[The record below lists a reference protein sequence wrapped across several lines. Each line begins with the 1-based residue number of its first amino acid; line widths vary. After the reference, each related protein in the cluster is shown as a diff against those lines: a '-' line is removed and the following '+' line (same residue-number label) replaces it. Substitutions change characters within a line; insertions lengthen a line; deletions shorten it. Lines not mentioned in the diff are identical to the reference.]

1 VKQSDVMLAFGKN
14 LKEQRRKCG
23 LRQAEFAAMIGYS
36 PKAVSKW
43 ERGSGMPTASLLP
56 IIAAALR
63 TDIDSLMRIECQA
76 TYYLGVDGGGTK
88 TEFLLKNADGQTV
101 ATCILG
107 GSNPNDVGLEN
118 ACAVL
123 REGAA
128 KVCGSIPYSQVS
140 LFAGIAGAGSGDH
153 GENMTKYL
161 RTMGFASAV
170 CGSDAMNAVAAALG
184 DRDGMITIMGT
195 GNVTFVQKDGQLHKI
210 GGFNYLFDE
219 GGSGFTLGRDA
230 IAYGLRAEER
240 GEPTG
245 VLYELVRQK
254 CGTEKV
260 LHKLTDF
267 YTGGKR
273 SVADFAPLVFEAY
286 DRGDTAATAILQRNA
301 AVIADQITFGIK
313 MLQGT
318 CPEAVLVGGLTKRAE
333 VLLPMINEKINGQCR
348 LTAFTGSPVLGALRL
363 AGLEE
368 TKC

>member
-1 VKQSDVMLAFGKN
+1 MKQSDVMLAFGKN
-14 LKEQRRKCG
+14 LKEQRKKCG
-23 LRQAEFAAMIGYS
+23 FRQAEFAAMIGYS

-76 TYYLGVDGGGTK
+76 TYFLGIDGGGTK
-88 TEFLLKNADGQTV
+88 TDFCLTNAEGHTV

-118 ACAVL
+118 ACVIL

-161 RTMGFASAV
+161 RTMGFATAV
-170 CGSDAMNAVAAALG
+170 CGSDAKNAVAAALG
-184 DRDGMITIMGT
+184 DRDGMITIMGP
-195 GNVTFVQKDGQLHKI
+195 GNVTFVQQNGQLNKI

-240 GEPTG
+240 GESTG
-245 VLYELVRQK
+245 ALYELVLQK

-260 LHKLTDF
+260 LRKLTEF

-273 SVADFAPLVFEAY
+273 AVADFAPLVFEAY
-286 DRGDTAATAILQRNA
+286 EQGDAAAEKILQHNA
-301 AVIADQITFGIK
+301 GVVADQISFGIK
-313 MLQGT
+313 MLQEA
-318 CPEAVLVGGLTKRAE
+318 CPEAVLVGGLTKKAT
-333 VLLPMINEKINGQCR
+333 VLLPMIKEKIDGQCH

-368 TKC
+368 KSC